1 MAKTSEVPSDIIEVA
16 EYEHTAYIRVR
27 GRATFM
33 LASDFKQYVS
43 LQVETRQRGV
53 LIDLSECETID
64 STFIGTITSLS
75 LKYRKTHPG
84 CVKLFNIST
93 HVREILNTLGLIHI
107 LDVVSGNENESV
119 SFSEMTPGDHSRVD
133 VARLMLDAHQTLS
146 GVSKENTLEFK
157 NVVEYLQKQIK

>member
-1 MAKTSEVPSDIIEVA
+1 MAKTSEVPSDIIQVA
-16 EYEHTAYIRVR
+16 EQDHTAYIRMR

-33 LASDFKQYVS
+33 LASDFKTYVTM
-43 LQVETRQRGV
+43 QVEDRQRGV

-84 CVKLFNIST
+84 CVKLFNISS
-93 HVREILNTLGLIHI
+93 HVREILSTLGLITI
-107 LDVVSGNENESV
+107 LDVVNGNENESV
-119 SFSEMTPGDHSRVD
+119 AFSEMAPGDQSRVD
-133 VARLMLDAHQTLS
+133 VAHLMLDAHQTLS
-146 GVSKENTLEFK
+146 GINRENALEFK

>member
-1 MAKTSEVPSDIIEVA
+1 MAKTSEVPSDVIEVA
-16 EYEHTAYIRVR
+16 EHERTAYIRVR

-43 LQVETRQRGV
+43 MQVEQRQRGV
-53 LIDLSECETID
+53 LVDLSECETID

-84 CVKLFNIST
+84 CIKLFNISS
-93 HVREILNTLGLIHI
+93 HVREIMDTLGLTNI
-107 LDVVSGNENESV
+107 LDVVNSNEFDSV
-119 SFSEMTPGDHSRVD
+119 QFSEMTPGTHDRVD

-146 GVSKENTLEFK
+146 GISNENELEFK
-157 NVVEYLQKQIK
+157 NVVEYLQKQLK